1 MIYAASEGRIT
12 PPELI
17 LLLSIVK
24 ALTKN
29 TVLISI
35 LKKLG
40 HGMSYS
46 LLMESKTKSANKIY
60 EQQLKNGCI
69 IPKKC
74 LKNPLIIFFA
84 DNIDRNEET
93 LSSK

>member
-46 LLMESKTKSANKIY
+46 LLMESKTKNANKI
-60 EQQLKNGCI
+60 
-69 IPKKC
+69 
-74 LKNPLIIFFA
+74 
-84 DNIDRNEET
+84 
-93 LSSK
+93 